1 MTSPL
6 TTEAR
11 NYASIDWVGVL
22 RTLKQEARGFF
33 THIEDPAVRNPRAA
47 AYVAEVLV
55 RDGKIVKWPT
65 GFAGGIHTHENPPGL
80 QGDLRSR
87 LPVRVLPPWST
98 RPLRGTGPRQALLHR
113 QHAQLDGGAPP
124 LREAAG
130 GRPFITVL
138 PEGVGTET
146 MLGNLLSQVSDVL
159 IVGGKIV
166 RSRWPGRDG
175 HEIGSE
181 WARHDEHVYGEP
193 CSPYYFTRWEP
204 PWSSPRKAHN
214 DRTSD
219 TRDGCARSGVGR
231 VCRAHPRM
239 ARERTRCIDLAFA
252 RLRRAWATA
261 HTATLQVGSPI
272 GDLPR
277 PRYVPNPDHWAWE
290 GWLVRMLGRGIY
302 RIRTANMGPNGQVLW
317 QYFCSEPDDAGEQW
331 SAERLPLGRAAIAA
345 AAANGCW
352 PGGAE

>member
-65 GFAGGIHTHENPPGL
+65 GFAGGIHTHENPPDFRETYEAGSL
-80 QGDLRSR
+80 YVFYPLGAPAPYEAQA
-87 LPVRVLPPWST
+87 PVKPYSIANTLNWMGVL
-98 RPLRGTGPRQALLHR
+98 
-113 QHAQLDGGAPP
+113 PP

-193 CSPYYFTRWEP
+193 CSPYYFYP
-204 PWSSPRKAHN
+204 
-214 DRTSD
+214 
-219 TRDGCARSGVGR
+219 
-231 VCRAHPRM
+231 
-239 ARERTRCIDLAFA
+239 
-252 RLRRAWATA
+252 
-261 HTATLQVGSPI
+261 
-272 GDLPR
+272 
-277 PRYVPNPDHWAWE
+277 
-290 GWLVRMLGRGIY
+290 
-302 RIRTANMGPNGQVLW
+302 MGAPVV
-317 QYFCSEPDDAGEQW
+317 FPKE
-331 SAERLPLGRAAIAA
+331 
-345 AAANGCW
+345 
-352 PGGAE
+352 GGA